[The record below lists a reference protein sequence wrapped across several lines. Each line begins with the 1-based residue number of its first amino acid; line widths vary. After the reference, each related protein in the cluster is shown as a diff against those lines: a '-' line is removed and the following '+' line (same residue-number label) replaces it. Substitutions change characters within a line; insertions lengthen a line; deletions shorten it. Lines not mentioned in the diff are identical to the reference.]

1 MLIKPEG
8 LNNQRVIITTS
19 LRLCASAEKLIS
31 LTFLIVLIM
40 GCSRAIAGEYFEGFA
55 TPGKP
60 STRDGITWGYTDE
73 LTSVTGW
80 RSIIPG
86 DGYAHLSVTSH
97 SLNRSFKRLPDGSVY
112 LPFQTLDLGPVS
124 SNHRISIRAKNTAIP
139 GVACVLF
146 TYREKTKVD
155 EIDIEIT
162 PDDTQ
167 MNGTGHLTG
176 TNAGWTDIRLN
187 TWANARGD
195 EGNSGDS
202 LLPKRTI
209 HMPIHDAQGKKVSH
223 RDDHFHIYTIE
234 WHPDSIRFY
243 IDGVQQ
249 AVIDDVV
256 PDYPSRVIFGMRRMP
271 WSGTP
276 DWSGKQTMLIDWV
289 DIEEL

>member
-19 LRLCASAEKLIS
+19 LRLCASAGKLIS
-31 LTFLIVLIM
+31 LTFLIILIM
-40 GCSRAIAGEYFEGFA
+40 GCSRAIAGEYFEGFDS
-55 TPGKP
+55 PGKP
-60 STRDGITWGYTDE
+60 PECNGINWGYTDE
-73 LTSVTGW
+73 LTPVTGW

-97 SLNRSFKRLPDGSVY
+97 SLNKSFKRLPDGSEY

-162 PDDTQ
+162 ADDTQ
-167 MNGTGHLTG
+167 RNETGHPTG

-187 TWANARGD
+187 TWANAKGD
-195 EGNSGDS
+195 DDNSGDS
-202 LLPKRTI
+202 LMPKHSIR
-209 HMPIHDAQGKKVSH
+209 MPIHDAQGNKVSH
-223 RDDHFHIYTIE
+223 RDHQFHTYTIE
-234 WHPDSIRFY
+234 WRPESVCFF
-243 IDGVQQ
+243 IDGILQ

-256 PDYPSRVIFGMRRMP
+256 PDNSSRIIFGMRRMP
-271 WSGTP
+271 WSGRP
-276 DWSGKQTMLIDWV
+276 DWSGKQTILIDWV
-289 DIEEL
+289 DIETL